1 MKFIIILST
10 LLAVNLTWANNLS
23 YFKNTYEEADA
34 HFNQIFNQVR
44 SQFAKAEVF
53 QFLYNQGNIKS
64 YFLSPSE
71 KSETILVFISGTHG
85 IEAHTGSAVQ
95 RYLLE
100 NKLKPQNTSYL
111 LIHGF
116 NLWGF
121 KNGRRVNENN
131 VDLNRAFI
139 LNRSQFKSDDTG
151 YAALNGFL
159 NPQSQAKF
167 GLFSHAS
174 FITNALYQLSQNS
187 IEVLRNAILKGQ
199 YSYPKGVFYGGNMAQ
214 EQELMLEQLVVR
226 YFAPFKK
233 VVLIDLHTGYGERGR
248 LHLLAGPENDSNS
261 VKLKKLFGEG
271 KVDFADKE
279 KFYAV
284 QGEMITFFGT
294 KIYEKTKADIT
305 GITFEYGTLDSQK
318 TLGSIESL
326 RRIVLENQNFHFPAS
341 NEDSDS
347 IKNIYREMFYPSDET
362 WRKNVLEQTDVKL
375 SELLKNLN

>member
-1 MKFIIILST
+1 MKFLT
-10 LLAVNLTWANNLS
+10 LFAVLFAAHSTWANNLS
-23 YFKNTYEEADA
+23 YFKNSYEEANA
-34 HFNQIFNQVR
+34 HFDQIYNQVKP
-44 SQFAKAEVF
+44 QFTKAEVF

-64 YFLSPSE
+64 YFFSPHE
-71 KSETILVFISGTHG
+71 KSDTILVFISGTHG
-85 IEAHTGSAVQ
+85 IEAHAGSAVQ

-100 NKLKPQNTSYL
+100 NKLKAQNTSYL

-139 LNRSQFKSDDTG
+139 LNRSQFQSDDSG
-151 YAALNGFL
+151 YSKLNNFL

-167 GLFSHAS
+167 GFISHAS
-174 FITNALYQLSQNS
+174 FIANALYQLSQNS

-199 YSYPKGVFYGGNMAQ
+199 YSHPKGVFYGGNMAQ
-214 EQELMLEQLVVR
+214 EQELMIEQLIAR
-226 YFAPFKK
+226 YFTTFKK
-233 VVLIDLHTGYGERGR
+233 VILVDLHTGYGERGR
-248 LHLLAGPENDSNS
+248 LHLLAGPENDPNS
-261 VKLKKLFGEG
+261 IKLKKLFGEG

-284 QGEMITFFGT
+284 QGEMTTFFGT

-305 GITFEYGTLDSQK
+305 GVTFEYGTLDSQK

-326 RRIVLENQNFHFPAS
+326 RRIVLENQNFHFPAD
-341 NEDSDS
+341 EADSEN
-347 IKNIYREMFYPSDET
+347 IKNIYREMFYPSDEN
-362 WRKNVLEQTDVKL
+362 WRKTILEQTDLKL

>member
-1 MKFIIILST
+1 MKLALILAAT
-10 LLAVNLTWANNLS
+10 LAVNSTWANNLS
-23 YFKNTYEEADA
+23 YFKDSYDEANA
-34 HFNQIFNQVR
+34 HFDQIYNQVKP
-44 SQFAKAEVF
+44 QFAKAEIF

-64 YFLSPSE
+64 YFFSPNE
-71 KSETILVFISGTHG
+71 KSETLLVFISGVHG

-100 NKLKPQNTSYL
+100 NKLKSQNTSYL

-139 LNRSQFKSDDTG
+139 LNRSQFKSDDSG
-151 YAALNGFL
+151 YTSLNGFL
-159 NPQSQAKF
+159 NPQSEASF
-167 GLFSHAS
+167 GFFSHAS
-174 FITNALYQLSQNS
+174 FIVNALYQLSQNS

-199 YSYPKGVFYGGNMAQ
+199 YTHPKGIFYGGSMAQ
-214 EQELMLEQLVVR
+214 EQELMIEQLVFR

-233 VVLIDLHTGYGERGR
+233 VILIDLHTGYGERGR
-248 LHLLAGPENDSNS
+248 LHLLAGPENDPNS
-261 VKLKKLFGEG
+261 IKLKKLFGEG

-284 QGEMITFFGT
+284 QGEMITYFGT
-294 KIYEKTKADIT
+294 KIFEKTQADIT
-305 GITFEYGTLDSQK
+305 GVTFEYGTLDSQK

-326 RRIVLENQNFHFPAS
+326 RRIVLENQNFHFPA
-341 NEDSDS
+341 NNKDSDS
-347 IKNIYREMFYPSDET
+347 IKNIYREMFYPSDEA
-362 WRKNVLEQTDVKL
+362 WRKTVLEQTDIKL